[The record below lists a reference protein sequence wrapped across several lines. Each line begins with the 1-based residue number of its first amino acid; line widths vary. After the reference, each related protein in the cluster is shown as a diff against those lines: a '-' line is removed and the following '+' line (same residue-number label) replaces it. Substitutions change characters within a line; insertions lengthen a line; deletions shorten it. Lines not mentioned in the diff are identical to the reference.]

1 MKKPNMEGEFIEFL
15 SSKPITPPREISQSI
30 VEKISGDLN
39 PTSISVFAK
48 VGLIHLI
55 VGSITL
61 IFCPQFGLGFLSGM
75 GMMHLF
81 MTLGSL
87 GCSLLCGSFFL
98 GFSTLTVALILRP
111 EEIRVVRKN
120 NFIQISLLSIFSFLF
135 FMIFGEIV
143 VSGHSMAWLLGGIL
157 MGVFSLEAGW
167 FLRKN
172 ILT

>member
-1 MKKPNMEGEFIEFL
+1 MKKEFIEFL
-15 SSKPITPPREISQSI
+15 SSEPISPPREISQNI
-30 VEKISGDLN
+30 IEKISRDLN
-39 PTSISVFAK
+39 PSSLSVFAK
-48 VGLIHLI
+48 VSLIHLL

-61 IFCPQFGLGFLSGM
+61 LFCPQFGLGFLSGM

-81 MTLGSL
+81 MTLGSF
-87 GCSLLCGSFFL
+87 GCALLCGSFFL

-120 NFIQISLLSIFSFLF
+120 NFIQISLLAIFSLLI
-135 FMIFGEIV
+135 FMIFGEII

-157 MGVFSLEAGW
+157 MGIFSLELGW
-167 FLRKN
+167 YLRKN